1 MTTIKHR
8 LKYGHRRV
16 DRGAGT
22 FDQNSDEMKNQ
33 IAFLFLLTVS
43 LANAQQNCH
52 ATGGSMRIKGT
63 SNVHEWDCSGYEV
76 RANGSLTTDASGL
89 KTINS
94 LYVEIPVKAIKSTKG
109 SIMDNKMYDALKA
122 DGNPNVAYS
131 LERVTGINKRGGG
144 YDINTTG
151 YLKIAGVSRKV
162 DMYVWGQVGGD
173 QSITFNGS
181 KKIKM
186 TDFGI
191 SPPTALMGTMTTGD
205 EVEVI
210 FQVTLKQ

>member
-131 LERVTGINKRGGG
+131 LERVTGINKRGSG

>member
-1 MTTIKHR
+1 
-8 LKYGHRRV
+8 
-16 DRGAGT
+16 
-22 FDQNSDEMKNQ
+22 MKNQ
-33 IAFLFLLTVS
+33 IAFLFLLVAS
-43 LANAQQNCH
+43 LASAQQNYH
-52 ATGGSMRIKGT
+52 ASGGSIKIKGT
-63 SNVHEWDCSGYEV
+63 SNVHEWDCNGYEV
-76 RANGSLTTDASGL
+76 RANGSLTTDVSGL
-89 KTINS
+89 KAINS
-94 LYVEIPVKAIKSTKG
+94 LYVEIPVKTVRSTKG
-109 SIMDNKMYDALKA
+109 SIMDNKMYDALRA

-131 LERVTGINKRGGG
+131 LERVTGISKRGNG

-151 YLKIAGVSRKV
+151 YLKIAGTSRKV
-162 DMYVWGQVGGD
+162 DMYVWAQAGSD
-173 QSITFNGS
+173 QSIIFNGS

>member
-1 MTTIKHR
+1 MP
-8 LKYGHRRV
+8 
-16 DRGAGT
+16 
-22 FDQNSDEMKNQ
+22 S
-33 IAFLFLLTVS
+33 
-43 LANAQQNCH
+43 
-52 ATGGSMRIKGT
+52 
-63 SNVHEWDCSGYEV
+63 
-76 RANGSLTTDASGL
+76 
-89 KTINS
+89 
-94 LYVEIPVKAIKSTKG
+94 
-109 SIMDNKMYDALKA
+109 KA

-131 LERVTGINKRGGG
+131 LERVTGINKRGNG

-151 YLKIAGVSRKV
+151 YLKIAGTSRKV

-173 QSITFNGS
+173 SEHQLQRLQ
-181 KKIKM
+181 KIKM

>member
-1 MTTIKHR
+1 MTTIKRCLKCRHR
-8 LKYGHRRV
+8 GV
-16 DRGAGT
+16 DPGAGT

-33 IAFLFLLTVS
+33 IAFLFLLLAS
-43 LANAQQNCH
+43 LASAQQNYR
-52 ATGGSMRIKGT
+52 ATGGNIKVKGT

-76 RANGSLTTDASGL
+76 RASGSLTTDATGL

-109 SIMDNKMYDALKA
+109 SIMDNKMYDALRA

-131 LERVTGINKRGGG
+131 LERVTGINKRGNG

-151 YLKIAGVSRKV
+151 YLKIAGTSRKV

-173 QSITFNGS
+173 QSISFNGS

>member
-43 LANAQQNCH
+43 LANAQQNYH
-52 ATGGSMRIKGT
+52 AAGGIIKIKGT

-76 RANGSLTTDASGL
+76 RVNGSLTTDASGL

-94 LYVEIPVKAIKSTKG
+94 LYVEIPVKAVKSTKG

-122 DGNPNVAYS
+122 DDNPNVAYS
-131 LERVTGINKRGGG
+131 LERVTGINKRGSG

-173 QSITFNGS
+173 QSVSFNGS